1 MNNNG
6 LYSTCC
12 PHSLKNAEL
21 CRYATE
27 FIDKAVVENMST
39 LDSPPTEDET
49 AVPLCSLKRLRAT
62 LLTDVE
68 GTSKDVYT

>member
-6 LYSTCC
+6 LYPTCC
-12 PHSLKNAEL
+12 PHSLENAEL
-21 CRYATE
+21 CYATE

-49 AVPLCSLKRLRAT
+49 AVSVYSLKRLRVWQ
-62 LLTDVE
+62 LC
-68 GTSKDVYT
+68 